1 MGSQPLPDL
10 FTSLQVPH
18 FGAAIS
24 CDRLKLNYQ
33 FCRFDNIDPRE
44 ERQVRD
50 KFCHVRK
57 LRDKFIEQSQSL
69 YDLGPNATIDEMLL
83 KFRGQCSF
91 RQYIPSKPGRYGI
104 KFWILADA
112 ENHYYSN
119 AFPYLCKERDK
130 IVKNLGA
137 TVVKKLVEPILNTSR
152 NITCD
157 RYFTGVEL
165 FEHLL
170 KVKLTSDGTI
180 MSNRKH
186 LPIPLT
192 IKGNRE
198 INSTLFAFK
207 DSVIMCSWVPKK
219 GKLVLLL
226 SILHQTNC
234 TKWKI

>member
-83 KFRGQCSF
+83 KFRGRYSF
-91 RQYIPSKPGRYGI
+91 RQYMPRKPGRYGI
-104 KFWILADA
+104 KFWILADG
-112 ENHYYSN
+112 ENHYCYN
-119 AFPYLCKERDK
+119 AFPYSGKEGNE
-130 IVKNLGA
+130 IETNLGA
-137 TVVKKLVEPILNTSR
+137 TVVKRLVEPIYNTSR
-152 NITCD
+152 DITCD
-157 RYFTGVEL
+157 RYFTDVEL

-170 KVKLTSDGTI
+170 KVKLSSAGI
-180 MSNRKH
+180 VMPNCKH
-186 LPIPLT
+186 LPIALT
-192 IKGNRE
+192 AKGNRE

-207 DSVIMCSWVPKK
+207 DSVTMCSWVPKK
-219 GKLVLLL
+219 E
-226 SILHQTNC
+226 S
-234 TKWKI
+234 